1 MNAVEFLL
9 LLIVVAASAAGQI
22 LLRKGAAAWVTNAGF
37 GCFLKSFFKGPAPWA
52 LLLVLGVPF
61 LYWHVL
67 KTVPLSRAYAVT
79 ALTGVFVQIGGR
91 VCLGERPGGRVLM
104 GALLCCAGIAVWG
117 F

>member
-1 MNAVEFLL
+1 MNTGEFFL
-9 LLIVVAASAAGQI
+9 LLIVVIASAAGQI
-22 LLRKGAAAWVTNAGF
+22 LLRKGAAVWITDAGF
-37 GCFLKSFFKGPAPWA
+37 VRFLKSFFKGPAPWA

-61 LYWHVL
+61 IYWHVL

-91 VCLGERPGGRVLM
+91 LFLGERPGGRILL

>member
-1 MNAVEFLL
+1 MNGAAFLML
-9 LLIVVAASAAGQI
+9 MIVVTASAAGQV
-22 LLRKGAAAWVTNAGF
+22 LLRRGASSWVTDSGF
-37 GCFLKSFFKGPAPWA
+37 GPFLTSFLKGPAPWA

-67 KTVPLSRAYAVT
+67 ETVPLSKAYAVT

-91 VCLGERPGGRVLM
+91 LILGERPGRRVLW
-104 GALLCCAGIAVWG
+104 GALLCCAGIAAWG